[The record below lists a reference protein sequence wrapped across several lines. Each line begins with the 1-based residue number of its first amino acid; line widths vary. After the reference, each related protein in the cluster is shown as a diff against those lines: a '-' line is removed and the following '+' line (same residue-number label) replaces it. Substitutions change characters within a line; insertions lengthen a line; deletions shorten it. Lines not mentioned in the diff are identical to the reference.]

1 MRIFIREI
9 VIEFMISLKNQVLRS
24 SIMAYE
30 IDELDKK
37 ILEKLKS
44 DSRISYGSIAKF
56 IDRSESTVRKRI
68 NKMIENDIIKSFT
81 IKIDDTVEGNLITFI
96 RINPESTE
104 FDKIL
109 EYLRNRPETMEIFKI
124 SGTFPIISKI
134 VVNSIDELEEFI
146 INLKELNGIKEI
158 ESNIVINK
166 IKS

>member
-1 MRIFIREI
+1 
-9 VIEFMISLKNQVLRS
+9 
-24 SIMAYE
+24 
-30 IDELDKK
+30 
-37 ILEKLKS
+37 
-44 DSRISYGSIAKF
+44 
-56 IDRSESTVRKRI
+56 
-68 NKMIENDIIKSFT
+68 MIENDIIKSFT